1 MKDLFFSVDTS
12 KIYSSNGSSMLIKVN
27 EEYIKRKILE
37 DLKQEKLTLD
47 DIIEIELNTID
58 TTGDNI

>member
-1 MKDLFFSVDTS
+1 
-12 KIYSSNGSSMLIKVN
+12 MLIKVN

-47 DIIEIELNTID
+47 DITEIELS
-58 TTGDNI
+58 TTDI